1 MKLYVEGD
9 YEPLIVETKEGM
21 VRIENLEYPEDFPPG
36 KYYYG
41 INLIY
46 ISYFK

>member
-1 MKLYVEGD
+1 
-9 YEPLIVETKEGM
+9 M

-41 INLIY
+41 KY
-46 ISYFK
+46 IIILYSNK